1 MKNETV
7 DDSKNQ
13 VSLSEIAPIS
23 RLIFSM
29 TKLMR
34 RAFDEQARLQDMTLP
49 QWRALGQLAHSNGLS
64 QAALAA
70 LIETDQ
76 MTTSKI
82 LRLLE
87 TRGLIER
94 LPDPA
99 DSRAKIVRNTPQ
111 AAGIVGAMRVVA
123 EELHDTMLEGVSEAD
138 KTALIRILTQISENL
153 AGDRSRR
160 KDADK

>member
-49 QWRALGQLAHSNGLS
+49 QWRALGQSAQSDGLS

-153 AGDRSRR
+153 SGDRSRR